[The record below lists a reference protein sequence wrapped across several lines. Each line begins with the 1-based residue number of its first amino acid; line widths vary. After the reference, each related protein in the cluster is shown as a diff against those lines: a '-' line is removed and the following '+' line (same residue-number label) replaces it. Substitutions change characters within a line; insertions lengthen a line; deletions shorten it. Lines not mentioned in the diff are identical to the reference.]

1 MSERD
6 ITNQIRGGSHSG
18 PVVQAGQINGPVTL
32 VTDGQPVP
40 PYLLHAERWPTASTW
55 NALAA
60 GAHRARPG
68 DDGSSVPPYIARDI
82 DEQLRARLTIAANH
96 GGLVLIIGDSTAGKS
111 RAAFEAMVTAF
122 PERHVLAPSSGSHLP
137 LAIEAIT
144 HTKARCLV
152 WLDDLE
158 AFLSPGALDE
168 ETLSEFERL
177 HVPILATMRTRQ
189 FEIFSSRIQLEPTQ
203 HLDIHTRMT
212 ARVGARVL
220 GRAEPILLSRTWS
233 ESELHRARAHGDSRI
248 VEAVA
253 HHGPYGVA
261 EYLAAGPALWSEWQR
276 SAGIDGHPR
285 GFALVAAAVDLART
299 GLPSPYE
306 RRLLIELHGHY
317 LSALGGPALRPE
329 SIDDAMQWA
338 TQVRLGVTSLLIP
351 APEDTLHVFDYIVDQ
366 VDNITPHATIP
377 DFIWPYALSNVEDK
391 VALMSVGINAAEAAT
406 HESQAVA
413 EHAFKSLIADSAPMA
428 AYNLGVLYVETD
440 RVTEAKDVFRKAAES
455 GDAAAAFN
463 LGVLFEQE
471 GNKEESQRWN
481 RQAAERGFARAQF
494 HLGLG
499 LSKEGRG
506 DEAEE
511 WYRRAAEA
519 GSSKAACN
527 LGNLLNNSGR
537 FDEALQWYRV
547 AAEAGDHHAAF
558 NLGVHFSNINQDDE
572 SERWFRF
579 AAEQGSSWAAF
590 NLGCRF
596 SRRGQIAEAE
606 EWYSRSFVEGY
617 SAAAYN
623 LGMLLERSERSN
635 DAESWYRRGA
645 QAGCRDS
652 ILRLGLIL
660 AVDERPAEAEEWLR
674 KAADMGDTD
683 AANALG
689 ELLPTLGKFDQAV
702 PYLKIAAEANYP
714 DAAYNLGA
722 AFAKTGRLRESKK
735 WYYRAAEAGD
745 AEAARNLGM
754 VFIEEGRAD
763 RARRWFHRA
772 AESGDSEAALL
783 LFKSVF
789 LEEE

>member
-1 MSERD
+1 M
-6 ITNQIRGGSHSG
+6 
-18 PVVQAGQINGPVTL
+18 
-32 VTDGQPVP
+32 
-40 PYLLHAERWPTASTW
+40 
-55 NALAA
+55 AA

-82 DEQLRARLTIAANH
+82 DEQLRARLTIAANN

-111 RAAFEAMVTAF
+111 RAAFEAMVTIF
-122 PERHVLAPSSGSHLP
+122 PEHRVLAPSSGSHLP
-137 LAIEAIT
+137 LAIETIT
-144 HTKARCLV
+144 HAKVRCLV

-177 HVPILATMRTRQ
+177 GVPILATMRTRQ
-189 FEIFSSRIQLEPTQ
+189 FEIFSSRIQPEPAQ

-212 ARVGARVL
+212 VRVGARIL
-220 GRAEPILLSRTWS
+220 SRAEPILLSRTWS
-233 ESELHRARAHGDSRI
+233 ESELQRARAHGDSRI
-248 VEAVA
+248 SEAVA

-306 RRLLIELHGHY
+306 QRLLLELHEHY
-317 LSALGGPALRPE
+317 LSALGGPAVRPE
-329 SIDDAMQWA
+329 SVEDAMQWA

-351 APEDTLHVFDYIVDQ
+351 APENTVHVFDYIIDQ
-366 VDNITPHATIP
+366 VDNAAPHATIP
-377 DFIWPYALSNVEDK
+377 DFIWPYALSNVKDK
-391 VALMSVGINAAEAAT
+391 VALMSVAINAAESAT
-406 HESQAVA
+406 IESHAVA
-413 EHAFKSLIADSAPMA
+413 ERAFKSLIADSAPMA

-440 RVTEAKDVFRKAAES
+440 RVVEAKEVFRNAAES
-455 GDAAAAFN
+455 GDAAASFN

-471 GNKEESQRWN
+471 GNKEESQQWN

-494 HLGLG
+494 HLGLD
-499 LSKEGRG
+499 LSKEGRN

-519 GSSKAACN
+519 GNSKAACN
-527 LGNLLNNSGR
+527 LGNLLNNAGR
-537 FDEALQWYRV
+537 FDEALRWYRV

-558 NLGVHFSNINQDDE
+558 NLGVHFSNSNHDDE
-572 SERWFRF
+572 SEHWFRF
-579 AAEQGSSWAAF
+579 AAEKGSAWAAF

-596 SRRGQIAEAE
+596 SRCGRTSEAE
-606 EWYSRSFVEGY
+606 EWYSKSFVEGY

-623 LGMLLERSERSN
+623 LGMLLERSGRSD

-645 QAGCRDS
+645 HAGCLDS
-652 ILRLGLIL
+652 IRRLGLFL
-660 AVDERPAEAEEWLR
+660 AVNERPAEAEEWLR

-689 ELLPTLGKFDQAV
+689 ELLPTLDKLDQAV
-702 PYLKIAAEANYP
+702 PYLKIAAEADYP

-722 AFAKTGRLRESKK
+722 IFAKTGHLSESKQ

-745 AEAARNLGM
+745 VEAARNLGM
-754 VFIEEGRAD
+754 VFIEEGRPD
-763 RARRWFHRA
+763 RARRWLYRA

-783 LFKSVF
+783 LLKSAI